1 MIPSHSSQ
9 GFEVMDNEYQ
19 KLVSNTSNKIVTSQT
34 NNTSQS
40 QYQQHKKQDKLSRQ
54 GQNENI
60 NLQRTISTTTGTSP
74 PSPSPPSK
82 VTVTLPEHAASR
94 LRDLVQ
100 KKDIALIRLGIISVQ
115 FENDQI
121 IPLTLDTNVK
131 HESIQPK
138 QQSTIAPEPIIESP
152 LGACNTD
159 YFGDLNTIT
168 TLFDL
173 ASPDSPIFEE
183 SSLNAFESPILDPSI
198 ANGLPERLEI

>member
-1 MIPSHSSQ
+1 
-9 GFEVMDNEYQ
+9 MDNKYQ
-19 KLVSNTSNKIVTSQT
+19 KLVSNTSNKIVTSQ
-34 NNTSQS
+34 SQH
-40 QYQQHKKQDKLSRQ
+40 QQHKRQDKLSRQ
-54 GQNENI
+54 GKNENI
-60 NLQRTISTTTGTSP
+60 NSQRTISTTTETSP

-94 LRDLVQ
+94 LRNLVQ

-121 IPLTLDTNVK
+121 IPLNLDTNVN

-138 QQSTIAPEPIIESP
+138 QQPTIAPSPEPILESP

-173 ASPDSPIFEE
+173 ASPEGPIFEE
-183 SSLNAFESPILDPSI
+183 SSMNPFESTILESSI